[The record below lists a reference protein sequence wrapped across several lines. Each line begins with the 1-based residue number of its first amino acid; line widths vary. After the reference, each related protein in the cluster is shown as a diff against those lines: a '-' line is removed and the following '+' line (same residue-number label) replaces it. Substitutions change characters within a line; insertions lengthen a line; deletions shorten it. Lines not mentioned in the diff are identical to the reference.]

1 MTRCVADDEV
11 LPEALAI
18 AGRLAAGSRTAVQWT
33 KRALNQ
39 WLRSASPAFGESL
52 ALEMLGFL
60 GPDAREG
67 VAAIRDRR
75 PPTVPLGRSRGVRT
89 SAADDRRR

>member
-1 MTRCVADDEV
+1 M
-11 LPEALAI
+11 
-18 AGRLAAGSRTAVQWT
+18 QWT

-39 WLRSASPAFGESL
+39 WLKSASPAFGESL

-60 GPDAREG
+60 GPDAKEG

-75 PPTVPLGRSRGVRT
+75 PPGSRRPPPGRSDAGGRI
-89 SAADDRRR
+89 RRR